1 MRLSQGRFW
10 GWLNHPAAVY
20 LGLISY
26 PIYLW
31 HVWGIQ
37 AGNKLNFLPEP
48 IQLLAGIVISCAL
61 AALSYHLLEK
71 RFLLLKHKYERSKE
85 GSSSTLAAMDGEK
98 SAAVAFEKGRS
109 N

>member
-1 MRLSQGRFW
+1 
-10 GWLNHPAAVY
+10 